1 MLVLR
6 LLLFIG
12 FISVVVALGVYV
24 LTGDRRYLRFS
35 WQLFKFTLMLIL
47 VAAVIFTMGRIIL
60 F

>member
-12 FISVVVALGVYV
+12 FIAVVVTFGVYF
-24 LTGDRRYLRFS
+24 LTGDRRYLKFS
-35 WQLFKFTLMLIL
+35 GQILKFTLMLIL
-47 VAAVIFTMGRIIL
+47 VAAVIMTMGRIIL